1 MVSVGVNPPRTPVHK
16 GSTGLA
22 IATVPNVCK
31 MPGPPAPF
39 VPTPLPNIG
48 KSDDSPGGYT
58 KKVKTDK
65 KPCAIKGAKFKSKG
79 DIASKGTGGGLV
91 SATTHGATKFIAPGS
106 MNVKFEG
113 KNVQLLGDAMT
124 NNNSNPPNCS
134 TVAIAQAAADLG
146 IDVQAAEDIC
156 EAFCHCQNEYNQGNI
171 SGSGCCSAC
180 LEEEL
185 AKKNNPNIKSEQSFF
200 MPADGRRN
208 PLQLTP
214 QQFNAMASQM
224 RGGKLFNFVSGLFG
238 LGGGAAGP
246 MQLLGATGGGS
257 VPAFMGVRMSRAIRR
272 IPRGSTLNGIRG
284 HVCRPDIVVDNGS
297 SRRALDAKFDWK
309 KGSDKMSDQQK
320 KDYPRIDKPKSK
332 AKTRVVNSDTCGCG
346 TGSGAP

>member
-16 GSTGLA
+16 GSSGIA

-58 KKVKTDK
+58 KKVKADK
-65 KPCAIKGAKFKSKG
+65 KPVAIKGASFKSMG
-79 DIASKGTGGGLV
+79 DMASKGTGGGLV
-91 SATTHGATKFIAPGS
+91 SATTHGATKFVAPGS

-134 TVAIAQAAADLG
+134 TVAIAQAAKTLG

-156 EAFCHCQNEYNQGNI
+156 EAFCHCQGEYNAGNI
-171 SGSGCCSAC
+171 SGRGCCSTC

-185 AKKNNPNIKSEQSFF
+185 DKRGNPNIKSEQSYF
-200 MPADGRRN
+200 MPSNRKAA
-208 PLQLTP
+208 PVLLTP
-214 QQFNAMASQM
+214 QQFNQMAANLQGS
-224 RGGKLFNFVSGLFG
+224 RLFNFVSGLVG
-238 LGGGAAGP
+238 MGAALAGSAP
-246 MQLLGATGGGS
+246 NSS
-257 VPAFMGVRMSRAIRR
+257 VPALMGTRLSRALRR
-272 IPRGSTLNGIRG
+272 LPAGHAMRGR
-284 HVCRPDIVVDNGS
+284 VMRPDIVVNNGS
-297 SRRALDAKFDWK
+297 STRALDAKFTWK
-309 KGSDKMSDQQK
+309 KGADKMSSAQK
-320 KDYPRIDKPKSK
+320 RNYPRIDNPK
-332 AKTRVVNSDTCGCG
+332 AKRGTKRVVDSKSCGCG
-346 TGSGAP
+346 TGTNPHPNT